1 MVISKNILM
10 IELSKC
16 PQCAPDDQVV
26 IAGKEFCMRCGTP
39 AEDNSLMESASAAAT
54 SASSSADSLQ
64 SPAVAKFNT
73 APPAIIP
80 IQPMGT
86 DLTPAPATPAPAIP
100 APVTPAPVAPAPAT
114 PAPATPAPAT
124 PAPVLESTGSSVAE
138 LDKTISE
145 LSATPTIAT
154 INPELPQDAQS
165 TLPNTAVTLDPINT
179 AVPPGVVTPEAP
191 VMPAAQ
197 VSQPLPPA
205 TDAPSTAMQNPTNQQ
220 LNASDIYLS
229 VDAQVPAPLLATQ
242 PLATP
247 PLPATNLPAST
258 LPQEPMQLSEQ
269 SGVLS
274 DAQFD
279 ELQNSL
285 APAPPPVDSLA
296 AVSSPAPVAPPE
308 PTEAIS
314 PQPVA
319 APQQSNDIYSSPIAP
334 SNLAVNSAAIEQVSA
349 GLPDASN
356 KTSSIKKV
364 LKPASVAVSIVTLFM
379 VGAYIWKVNYPNL
392 AFKIASA
399 KAGIVA
405 TVPGYMPSGFD
416 LGGEIQTN
424 PGSISYSLQS
434 SQSGK
439 KILISQS
446 KTDWD
451 SQALAENY
459 VAPKA
464 ENYLALQ
471 AQGLTVYILGKN
483 QATWVNHGT
492 WYKIESSDSS
502 LDQDQIIRMATSL

>member
-1 MVISKNILM
+1 M

-16 PQCAPDDQVV
+16 PQCAPDDRVV

-39 AEDNSLMESASAAAT
+39 AEDNSLMESGSAAAT
-54 SASSSADSLQ
+54 ASNSPAGSLQ

-80 IQPMGT
+80 IQSMGT
-86 DLTPAPATPAPAIP
+86 DVTLAPAPAPVVPAPDA
-100 APVTPAPVAPAPAT
+100 VTSAPVAPAPV
-114 PAPATPAPAT
+114 APVA
-124 PAPVLESTGSSVAE
+124 PAPVLEKSGSSVAE

-145 LSATPTIAT
+145 LSATPIKPT

-165 TLPNTAVTLDPINT
+165 TLPNTAVPIDPINT
-179 AVPPGVVTPEAP
+179 AALSSTVTPEAA
-191 VMPAAQ
+191 VMPAVQ

-205 TDAPSTAMQNPTNQQ
+205 TVLPSTAMQNPTNQQ
-220 LNASDIYLS
+220 LNASDIYQS
-229 VDAQVPAPLLATQ
+229 ADVQVPGPLPAAQ

-247 PLPATNLPAST
+247 QLPASNLLAST
-258 LPQEPMQLSEQ
+258 LPQEPMQLSDQ

-296 AVSSPAPVAPPE
+296 AASSPAPVAPPA

-314 PQPVA
+314 SQPIA
-319 APQQSNDIYSSPIAP
+319 APPQTNDIYSSPVPP

-349 GLPDASN
+349 GLTDASN

-364 LKPASVAVSIVTLFM
+364 LKPAGVAVSIVTLFM

-471 AQGLTVYILGKN
+471 AQGLTIYILSKN

-502 LDQDQIIRMATSL
+502 LEQDQIVRLATSL

>member
-1 MVISKNILM
+1 
-10 IELSKC
+10 
-16 PQCAPDDQVV
+16 
-26 IAGKEFCMRCGTP
+26 
-39 AEDNSLMESASAAAT
+39 
-54 SASSSADSLQ
+54 
-64 SPAVAKFNT
+64 
-73 APPAIIP
+73 
-80 IQPMGT
+80 
-86 DLTPAPATPAPAIP
+86 
-100 APVTPAPVAPAPAT
+100 
-114 PAPATPAPAT
+114 
-124 PAPVLESTGSSVAE
+124 
-138 LDKTISE
+138 
-145 LSATPTIAT
+145 
-154 INPELPQDAQS
+154 
-165 TLPNTAVTLDPINT
+165 
-179 AVPPGVVTPEAP
+179 
-191 VMPAAQ
+191 
-197 VSQPLPPA
+197 
-205 TDAPSTAMQNPTNQQ
+205 
-220 LNASDIYLS
+220 
-229 VDAQVPAPLLATQ
+229 
-242 PLATP
+242 
-247 PLPATNLPAST
+247 
-258 LPQEPMQLSEQ
+258 
-269 SGVLS
+269 
-274 DAQFD
+274 
-279 ELQNSL
+279 
-285 APAPPPVDSLA
+285 
-296 AVSSPAPVAPPE
+296 VAPPV

-314 PQPVA
+314 PQPIT
-319 APQQSNDIYSSPIAP
+319 APPQTNDIYSNPVPP

-364 LKPASVAVSIVTLFM
+364 LKPAGVAVSIVTLFM

-439 KILISQS
+439 RILISQS

-471 AQGLTVYILGKN
+471 AQGLTIYIMSKN

-502 LDQDQIIRMATSL
+502 LDQDQIVRLATSL

>member
-1 MVISKNILM
+1 MVISKSILM

-16 PQCAPDDQVV
+16 PQCAPDDRVV

-39 AEDNSLMESASAAAT
+39 AEDNSLMESGSAAAT
-54 SASSSADSLQ
+54 SPNSSADGLL

-80 IQPMGT
+80 IQSMGT
-86 DLTPAPATPAPAIP
+86 DVTPAPAPA
-100 APVTPAPVAPAPAT
+100 PAPVAPAPAAVT
-114 PAPATPAPAT
+114 PAPNPVA
-124 PAPVLESTGSSVAE
+124 PAPVLETSGSSVAE
-138 LDKTISE
+138 LDRTISE
-145 LSATPTIAT
+145 LSATPIKPT

-165 TLPNTAVTLDPINT
+165 ILPNTAVPLDPINT
-179 AVPPGVVTPEAP
+179 AALPGVVTPEAP
-191 VMPAAQ
+191 VTPAAQ
-197 VSQPLPPA
+197 VSPPMPPA
-205 TDAPSTAMQNPTNQQ
+205 TELPSTAMQNPTNQQ
-220 LNASDIYLS
+220 LNASDIYQS
-229 VDAQVPAPLLATQ
+229 ADVQVPGPLPAAQ
-242 PLATP
+242 PLAAP

-258 LPQEPMQLSEQ
+258 LPQEPMQLSDQ
-269 SGVLS
+269 NGVLS

-285 APAPPPVDSLA
+285 APAPPTVDSLA
-296 AVSSPAPVAPPE
+296 AASSPAPVAPPV

-314 PQPVA
+314 PQPIT
-319 APQQSNDIYSSPIAP
+319 APPQTNDIYSNPVPP

-364 LKPASVAVSIVTLFM
+364 LKPAGVAVSIVTLFM

-439 KILISQS
+439 RILISQS

-471 AQGLTVYILGKN
+471 AQGLTIYIMSKN

-502 LDQDQIIRMATSL
+502 LDQDQIVRLATSL

>member
-1 MVISKNILM
+1 
-10 IELSKC
+10 
-16 PQCAPDDQVV
+16 
-26 IAGKEFCMRCGTP
+26 MRCGTP
-39 AEDNSLMESASAAAT
+39 AEDNSLMESGSAAAT
-54 SASSSADSLQ
+54 ASNSPAGSLQ

-80 IQPMGT
+80 IQSMGT
-86 DLTPAPATPAPAIP
+86 DVTPA
-100 APVTPAPVAPAPAT
+100 PAPVAPAPVA
-114 PAPATPAPAT
+114 PAPVA
-124 PAPVLESTGSSVAE
+124 PAPVLEKSGSSVAE

-145 LSATPTIAT
+145 LSATPIKPT
-154 INPELPQDAQS
+154 INPKLPQEAQS
-165 TLPNTAVTLDPINT
+165 TLPNTAVPLDPINT
-179 AVPPGVVTPEAP
+179 AALPGVVTPEAP
-191 VMPAAQ
+191 VIPAAQ
-197 VSQPLPPA
+197 ASQPLPPA
-205 TDAPSTAMQNPTNQQ
+205 TDLPSTAMQNPTNQQ
-220 LNASDIYLS
+220 LNASDIYQS
-229 VDAQVPAPLLATQ
+229 ADVQVPGPLPAAQ
-242 PLATP
+242 PLAAP

-258 LPQEPMQLSEQ
+258 LPQEPMQLSDQ

-285 APAPPPVDSLA
+285 APAPPAVDSLA
-296 AVSSPAPVAPPE
+296 AASSPAPVAPPA

-314 PQPVA
+314 PQPIA
-319 APQQSNDIYSSPIAP
+319 APTQTNDIYSSPVPP

-364 LKPASVAVSIVTLFM
+364 LKPAGVAVSIVTLFM

-471 AQGLTVYILGKN
+471 AQGLTIYILSKN

-502 LDQDQIIRMATSL
+502 LDQDQIVRLATSL